1 MFKTLTADLFNDIL
15 FQSVV
20 HPSMPFC
27 ILSVMSF
34 VASASIM
41 RLPETG
47 GEDLANT
54 LEEGE
59 DFGRDQ
65 SFVKVLFVERR
76 RKKSKALLKSL
87 GLANSGGH
95 LPSNQPIQI
104 QNYSSTAEDRRKSSV
119 IVKAKF
125 RF

>member
-1 MFKTLTADLFNDIL
+1 
-15 FQSVV
+15 
-20 HPSMPFC
+20 
-27 ILSVMSF
+27 
-34 VASASIM
+34 M

-65 SFVKVLFVERR
+65 SFVQVLFVERR
-76 RKKSKALLKSL
+76 RKKNKALLKSL
-87 GLANSGGH
+87 CLANSEGH